1 MVLPSSGD
9 AQRCSHPGS
18 EGNYDSLAPDAA
30 RHVWQGR
37 SKRFVK

>member
-1 MVLPSSGD
+1 MVLPSGGD
-9 AQRCSHPGS
+9 AQRCSHPRS